1 MFVAIVIAVSFL
13 PVVDLCRIQT
23 AVGAVIEPMKL
34 TDEVEQF
41 IDKTEMAKQS
51 AQEVAPKKDPQEAVS
66 QDRNKKERRTSLRN
80 AKKKLRIKAVRQKKA
95 RKLK

>member
-1 MFVAIVIAVSFL
+1 
-13 PVVDLCRIQT
+13 
-23 AVGAVIEPMKL
+23 MKL

-41 IDKTEMAKQS
+41 INKTEMAKQS
-51 AQEVAPKKDPQEAVS
+51 TQEVAPKKDPQEAVS

-80 AKKKLRIKAVRQKKA
+80 AKKKLQIKTVRQKKA